1 MSTLS
6 HECAGSAAE
15 RADRHR
21 LYERAVQCPAAE
33 IDFVERTFQALR
45 GRAAR
50 DLREDF
56 CGTAALCREWA
67 LRHSE
72 NRAWGLDLDG
82 EVLEW
87 AAQRGLEALPAE
99 AGARIALIQA
109 DVRTPWSRPLDLILA
124 TNFSYWLL
132 RERAVLLDYFRRA
145 RTALRTDGL
154 LLLDAYGGYDAF
166 RVLTETRPVSDPEC
180 GDFTYV
186 WEQADY
192 DPISGRLLCHIHFH
206 FDDGSRLERAFS
218 YDWRLWT
225 LPEIRELL
233 QEAGFSRVLTY
244 WQGWDD
250 SGEPDGRFV
259 PVETGAPDAGWIAYL
274 SAEP

>member
-6 HECAGSAAE
+6 HERAGAAAE

-21 LYERAVQCPAAE
+21 LYELAVQCPAAE

-56 CGTAALCREWA
+56 CGTAALCREWV

-87 AAQRGLEALPAE
+87 AAQRGLEALPAQ

-109 DVRTPWSRPLDLILA
+109 DVRTPWNRPLDLILA

-132 RERAVLLDYFRRA
+132 RERVVLLDYFRRA
-145 RTALRTDGL
+145 RTALRPDGL

-233 QEAGFSRVLTY
+233 REAGFSRVLTY